1 MDISGGKQGPI
12 DFTGVLSEEQ
22 KTGLMIA
29 KNVKMF
35 WLTDEGKAEAEK
47 LLNVKK

>member
-12 DFTGVLSEEQ
+12 DFENVLSEEQ
-22 KTGLMIA
+22 KVGLMIA

-35 WLTDEGKAEAEK
+35 WLTDKGKPGAEK